1 MIEEADQTA
10 ENYEADDC
18 PYCPKKTDDSKVF
31 KEQGFSKVVT
41 CSKDDGGQDEGKE
54 YLIREL
60 DLPVQCKNKYCSHDG
75 SQSNGHNRLVQVRN
89 VLDF

>member
-41 CSKDDGGQDEGKE
+41 CSKDDGG
-54 YLIREL
+54 
-60 DLPVQCKNKYCSHDG
+60 
-75 SQSNGHNRLVQVRN
+75 
-89 VLDF
+89 